1 MYMVGI
7 LSTLFALAGLE
18 VLSVCFKS
26 MGMRNMMVE
35 FLTRSEESLK
45 QVTEIFRSK
54 DYIIVSYEMK
64 EYPTP
69 DQGMVYQVSMVQKT
83 SRHSILLQK
92 VLPSCSSSQNA
103 LMART
108 RFLQQRILTSQHHTS
123 TTTRLPLVIWLS

>member
-1 MYMVGI
+1 MVGI
-7 LSTLFALAGLE
+7 LRTLFALAGLE

-35 FLTRSEESLK
+35 FSTRSEESLK

-69 DQGMVYQVSMVQKT
+69 DQEMIYQVSMVIKAK
-83 SRHSILLQK
+83 RMNEEGLLLLLLQDFPDVTVK
-92 VLPSCSSSQNA
+92 K
-103 LMART
+103 
-108 RFLQQRILTSQHHTS
+108 IL
-123 TTTRLPLVIWLS
+123 